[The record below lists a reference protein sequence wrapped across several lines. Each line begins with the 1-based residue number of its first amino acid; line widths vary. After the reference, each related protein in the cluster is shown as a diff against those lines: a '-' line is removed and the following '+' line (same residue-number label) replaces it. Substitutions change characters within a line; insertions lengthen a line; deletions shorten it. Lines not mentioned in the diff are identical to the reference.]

1 MGLQLAQPSYVSYC
15 STGTNRWP
23 CKAPGEGKE
32 TKSTQLQSRQ
42 YTTFQVWNDHHS
54 QDCMLSFSSAL
65 LILTRMKAEQ
75 RVVLHRQT
83 AIIEN
88 PGKILDMTKKKK
100 AVAAKSMDDLTVY
113 VNLSSDA
120 MVVLQSFSKSFL
132 EISYNSMFLFFFV
145 RSILIHDRSVH
156 RIDLAGYSYGT
167 YQNSTI

>member
-1 MGLQLAQPSYVSYC
+1 
-15 STGTNRWP
+15 
-23 CKAPGEGKE
+23 
-32 TKSTQLQSRQ
+32 
-42 YTTFQVWNDHHS
+42 
-54 QDCMLSFSSAL
+54 
-65 LILTRMKAEQ
+65 MKAEQ

-100 AVAAKSMDDLTVY
+100 AVAAKSMDDLMVY

-145 RSILIHDRSVH
+145 RVDSHS
-156 RIDLAGYSYGT
+156 
-167 YQNSTI
+167 